1 VAGSDGGSFG
11 AAPDY
16 INLDRSFTIT
26 YPSTGDFA
34 ENPSLYGILETSQ
47 VRGKGYYDGMDTSK
61 WTRNKYVTF
70 TVDVIDENGTL
81 WMAGTPID
89 VYDIRQGG
97 GDNYTFYC
105 PMENIE
111 QSYGSVEFNPVAINA
126 PESEYVYENQ
136 ESTNAARSTFSY
148 AARHSANKIDYMDVI
163 GYIGSLTINDTGD
176 LRFAEL
182 FKRAYSESDTNFG
195 WLIPNVVKKVYEN
208 IPNKLVIDSDNVR
221 QDYAGSTYWHDVYG
235 STSAKEKGTLYM
247 SSGGK
252 HYENV
257 LLPLTPADNPIKSL
271 QNQPMRAGYNLLMDI
286 QTVGNY
292 YGENRKI
299 TTNSAGEVLSS
310 QFVDGDDMY
319 CKIEKWKFM

>member
-1 VAGSDGGSFG
+1 VELGYTKGKSKINNIVIHDPVSCQYAELLGGADKPDEFVDQRTSGSISAGGDPEDRDRGVCPGDYTCQYRVLECTDPEAGHECQLNDPACYTKINGEYVYTCMNPHHHKAGESWDATDPANHCTNGDLCWKACNDDSKHKATGVGVAGSDGGSFG

-97 GDNYTFYC
+97 GDDYTFYC

-163 GYIGSLTINDTGD
+163 DCT
-176 LRFAEL
+176 
-182 FKRAYSESDTNFG
+182 
-195 WLIPNVVKKVYEN
+195 
-208 IPNKLVIDSDNVR
+208 
-221 QDYAGSTYWHDVYG
+221 
-235 STSAKEKGTLYM
+235 
-247 SSGGK
+247 
-252 HYENV
+252 
-257 LLPLTPADNPIKSL
+257 
-271 QNQPMRAGYNLLMDI
+271 
-286 QTVGNY
+286 
-292 YGENRKI
+292 
-299 TTNSAGEVLSS
+299 
-310 QFVDGDDMY
+310 
-319 CKIEKWKFM
+319 